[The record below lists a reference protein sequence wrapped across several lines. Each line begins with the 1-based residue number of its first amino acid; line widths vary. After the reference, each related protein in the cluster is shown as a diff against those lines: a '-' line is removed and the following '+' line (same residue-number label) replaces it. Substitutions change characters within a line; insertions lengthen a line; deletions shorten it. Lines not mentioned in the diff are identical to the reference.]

1 MEDGEICEKV
11 ERIVRETLPESEQDW
26 ITKNLDDITVKYKVQ
41 QNEDVFTLKILS
53 LQFTSV
59 TICHKI

>member
-41 QNEDVFTLKILS
+41 QNEDVFTLKNS
-53 LQFTSV
+53 QFTVHFCNYMS
-59 TICHKI
+59 